1 MYVYT
6 YKYTYIYIY
15 IYVTRSD
22 TLHAPAGNGS
32 NAESAARLCA
42 DRDAGSGAVVVGRSA
57 GGAAKRHDL
66 SFSMCQTP

>member
-1 MYVYT
+1 MYIHINT
-6 YKYTYIYIY
+6 HTYIY

-57 GGAAKRHDL
+57 GGTAKRHDL